1 MTNASF
7 IFVTVK
13 QLLSITCIYIY
24 NLIKLRSY
32 IDLLTYDH
40 CLYKD
45 MLTYDHCLY
54 NISQRSGLKSLIS
67 IILYISVV
75 NVDILLTYEMK
86 SGIPVTI
93 LKTLSF
99 HFVHLVPILFAAI
112 RVARSHTTANVFN
125 TLPRGRRELEL
136 YATADPGVRLLIK
149 MYQQKPYYV

>member
-13 QLLSITCIYIY
+13 QLLSITCTCIYIY

-32 IDLLTYDH
+32 IDL
-40 CLYKD
+40 
-45 MLTYDHCLY
+45 LTYDHCLY

-136 YATADPGVRLLIK
+136 YATTDPGVRLLTK